1 MTFQNSSLDIKISK
15 AEEDTEKPGLKRHF
29 RKRDRKPKKK
39 KTHTLTKKTLKT
51 QVKQNVKQ
59 QEILQKRI
67 NICPYQ

>member
-39 KTHTLTKKTLKT
+39 KNTHTNKKNIKNTGETKRQTT
-51 QVKQNVKQ
+51 RNST
-59 QEILQKRI
+59 ETD
-67 NICPYQ
+67 